1 MMRKALL
8 IGGATSSIIFPQ
20 YVVNSWP
27 NLFLALTPSTR
38 SGIPGCT
45 GNCGICGGV
54 CLTSISSVIWL
65 GFCAILN
72 SKEKNK

>member
-27 NLFLALTPSTR
+27 NLFLALTL
-38 SGIPGCT
+38 
-45 GNCGICGGV
+45 NE
-54 CLTSISSVIWL
+54 
-65 GFCAILN
+65 ILN
-72 SKEKNK
+72 AKFSPYFRFQICI